1 MSKVI
6 RVGNASGFWGDSPS
20 APVQLVEKGELDV
33 LTLDYLA
40 EVTLSILAKA
50 KIKDPTKGYAT
61 DFVEVLPGIAKFWKN
76 QSNLKIVTNAGGMN
90 PASCGEACAEILCDA
105 GMAGLKIALVSGDD
119 FVDQIDRRIA
129 EGFCF
134 PNQDNG
140 ESIEG
145 IRDRIVSANVYV
157 GVEPIVAALLEG
169 ARLVLTGRV
178 TDPAMVLAAGIEKFG
193 WAADD
198 WDRLAGGT
206 VAGHLIECGAQV
218 TGGIYNDWLEM
229 PDPAGIGY
237 PIVEMAE
244 DGSCVVTKPDG
255 TGGVVNEMT
264 VKEQLMYE
272 IGDPAEYITADVIAD
287 FTTLRVK
294 AIGENRVQVSGATG
308 KPATAFYKA
317 SITFRDGYA
326 ATGEV
331 VMTGEQA
338 VAKAR
343 RAGES
348 VLERV
353 RGGGAELAESQIDV
367 IGGGACGPGLG
378 REDAREVMLR
388 ISVRDAQRSG
398 VERFTREMAML
409 VTAGPPGTTGYAQS
423 RGRVREVLSYW
434 PTLVP
439 KSFITPKVDWME
451 A

>member
-1 MSKVI
+1 MSRVI

-50 KIKDPTKGYAT
+50 RIKDATKGYAT
-61 DFVEVLPGIAKFWKN
+61 DFVEVLPEVAKFWADQPK
-76 QSNLKIVTNAGGMN
+76 LKIITNAGGMN
-90 PASCGEACAEILCDA
+90 PASCGQVCADILRNA
-105 GMAGLKIALVSGDD
+105 GMSGLRIALVSGDD
-119 FVDQIDRRIA
+119 FVDQIDERIA
-129 EGFCF
+129 GGFLF
-134 PNQDNG
+134 ANQDSG
-140 ESIEG
+140 ESIER
-145 IRDRIVSANVYV
+145 IRDRIVSANVYLGAGPMV
-157 GVEPIVAALLEG
+157 DALRGG

-178 TDPAMVLAAGIEKFG
+178 TDPAMVLAAGIETFD
-193 WAADD
+193 WAAND
-198 WDRLAGGT
+198 WARLAGGT

-218 TGGIYNDWLEM
+218 TGGIYNDWLDM

-237 PIVEMAE
+237 PIVEIAD
-244 DGSCVVTKPDG
+244 DGSCVVTKPEG

-272 IGDPAEYITADVIAD
+272 IGDPTAYITADVIAD
-287 FTTLRVK
+287 FTSLSVQAVGEDRV
-294 AIGENRVQVSGATG
+294 RVSGARGT
-308 KPATAFYKA
+308 PATEFYKA

-326 ATGEV
+326 ATGEIV
-331 VMTGEQA
+331 ITGEGA

-348 VLERV
+348 VLDRV

-378 REDAREVMLR
+378 SEDAREVMLR